1 MVSDVFDVMTID
13 HVGIVVGSL
22 ERAAAYY
29 TSTFGLRLVRERIV
43 DPLQD
48 VELQFLED
56 DGGTRLELIH
66 PLTENSPVARALKQG
81 GGLNHICYRVEDL
94 ESSIQAMVANGAKVV
109 REPLPAVAF
118 DGRRVTCL
126 YTRERELIEFVE
138 AGR

>member
-1 MVSDVFDVMTID
+1 VVGDVFDVMTID

-29 TSTFGLRLVRERIV
+29 SSAFGLRPVRERIV

-66 PLTENSPVARALKQG
+66 PLSENSPVARALKQG

-118 DGRRVTCL
+118 DGRRVTFL

-138 AGR
+138 TGR

>member
-1 MVSDVFDVMTID
+1 MVGDVFDVMTID

-22 ERAAAYY
+22 ERAVAYY
-29 TSTFGLRLVRERIV
+29 SSVFGLRLVRERIV

-66 PLTENSPVARALKQG
+66 PLSENSPVARALKQG

-118 DGRRVTCL
+118 DGRRVTFL

>member
-1 MVSDVFDVMTID
+1 MTID

-22 ERAAAYY
+22 EQAAAYY
-29 TSTFGLRLVRERIV
+29 RSAFGLRLVRERIV

-66 PLTENSPVARALKQG
+66 PLSDKSPVARALKQG

-118 DGRRVTCL
+118 DGRRVTFL

>member
-1 MVSDVFDVMTID
+1 M
-13 HVGIVVGSL
+13 
-22 ERAAAYY
+22 
-29 TSTFGLRLVRERIV
+29 
-43 DPLQD
+43 
-48 VELQFLED
+48 QFLED
-56 DGGTRLELIH
+56 DGGARLELIH
-66 PLTENSPVARALKQG
+66 PLSENSPVAPALKRG

-118 DGRRVTCL
+118 DGRRVTFL

>member
-1 MVSDVFDVMTID
+1 MTID

-22 ERAAAYY
+22 ETATAYY
-29 TSTFGLRLVRERIV
+29 TSTFGLRLVRGRIV
-43 DPLQD
+43 DSLQD

-56 DGGTRLELIH
+56 DAGARLELIH
-66 PLTENSPVARALKQG
+66 PLSQDSPAARALKHG
-81 GGLNHICYRVEDL
+81 GGLNHICYRVADL
-94 ESSIQAMVANGAKVV
+94 ESSVRALVVTGAKVV

-118 DGRRVTCL
+118 DGRRVTFL

>member
-1 MVSDVFDVMTID
+1 VVGDVFDVMTID

-29 TSTFGLRLVRERIV
+29 SSAFGLRLVRERIV

-66 PLTENSPVARALKQG
+66 PLSENSPVARALKQG

-94 ESSIQAMVANGAKVV
+94 ESSIQAMVANGANVV

-118 DGRRVTCL
+118 DGRRVTFL

-138 AGR
+138 ARR

>member
-1 MVSDVFDVMTID
+1 MTID

-22 ERAAAYY
+22 ERATAYY
-29 TSTFGLRLVRERIV
+29 TSAFGLRLVGDRIV

-56 DGGTRLELIH
+56 AAGVRLELIH
-66 PLTENSPVARALKQG
+66 PLSESSPVARALKQG
-81 GGLNHICYRVEDL
+81 GGLNHICYQVEDL
-94 ESSIQAMVANGAKVV
+94 DSSVRAMVDNGAKVV

-118 DGRRVTCL
+118 DGRRVTFL

-138 AGR
+138 AVR

>member
-1 MVSDVFDVMTID
+1 MVGDVFDVMTID

-29 TSTFGLRLVRERIV
+29 SSAFGLRLVRERIV

-66 PLTENSPVARALKQG
+66 PLSENSPVARALKQG

-118 DGRRVTCL
+118 DGRRVTFL

>member
-1 MVSDVFDVMTID
+1 VVGDVFDVMTID

-29 TSTFGLRLVRERIV
+29 ISAFGLRTVRDRIV

-56 DGGTRLELIH
+56 DGGARLELIH
-66 PLTENSPVARALKQG
+66 PLSENSPVARALKQG
-81 GGLNHICYRVEDL
+81 GGLNHICYRVADL

-109 REPLPAVAF
+109 REPLPAAAF
-118 DGRRVTCL
+118 DGRRVTFL

>member
-1 MVSDVFDVMTID
+1 MVGDFFDIMTID

-118 DGRRVTCL
+118 DGRRVTFL

-138 AGR
+138 AG

>member
-1 MVSDVFDVMTID
+1 MVGDVFDIMTID

-29 TSTFGLRLVRERIV
+29 SSAFGLRLVRERIV

-66 PLTENSPVARALKQG
+66 PLSENSPVARALKQG

-109 REPLPAVAF
+109 RAPLPAVAF
-118 DGRRVTCL
+118 DGRRVTFL

-138 AGR
+138 ARR

>member
-1 MVSDVFDVMTID
+1 VVGDVFDVMTID

-29 TSTFGLRLVRERIV
+29 SSAFGLRLVRERIV

-66 PLTENSPVARALKQG
+66 PLSENSPVARALKQG

-118 DGRRVTCL
+118 DGRRVTFL

-138 AGR
+138 ARR

>member
-1 MVSDVFDVMTID
+1 MTID

-22 ERAAAYY
+22 ERASAYY
-29 TSTFGLRLVRERIV
+29 ISAFGLRLVRERIV
-43 DPLQD
+43 DRLQD

-66 PLTENSPVARALKQG
+66 PLSENSPVARALKQG

-118 DGRRVTCL
+118 DGRRVTFL

-138 AGR
+138 ARR